1 MIFSINKS
9 HLDNILLLLSSHLI
23 ILKNQEEIFKT
34 GKVIKQNVDLM
45 YCDAAFTFLLCLF
58 SGSSRAKWY

>member
-9 HLDNILLLLSSHLI
+9 LLDNILLLLSSHLI